1 LRIGRLILGL
11 MLALAGLGPAAPVA
25 WSQTPAAS
33 QSAGGCTDPAIARRR
48 TAFQSAYDAKD
59 YARALTLID
68 EVWNACLAER
78 GPSTLKA
85 EVQSDYALTL
95 HHSGDDGGCLEML
108 QDYSPE
114 LTVRPSPA
122 MQALPKPVQAAL
134 RTNFGLCRA
143 FCDEA
148 ENYTD
153 ARCAWLRA
161 DAQFD
166 LFVGGDFKPR
176 PCPFAAPEGAIGL
189 PGKGPAR
196 CLALT
201 PAPTPFDFSAADEH
215 DASEICP
222 GLALL
227 TRGGGAKALKV
238 PDKSLLR
245 SKRFCCAEPKLAV
258 DGRGRIEIQPAD
270 NPPEDCL
277 FGHRELVMQ
286 DVLTLTKGRLVLVH
300 RLHDLD

>member
-1 LRIGRLILGL
+1 MRHGRLIIALV
-11 MLALAGLGPAAPVA
+11 LALAGLTPATPVA

-33 QSAGGCTDPAIARRR
+33 QAPDCSDLAIAKRRA
-48 TAFQSAYDAKD
+48 AFQRAYDARD
-59 YARALTLID
+59 YDKARSLID
-68 EVWNACLAER
+68 AVWNACLADR

-85 EVQSDYALTL
+85 QVLNDYAVTL
-95 HHSGDDGGCLEML
+95 HHTGDDGGCLEML
-108 QDYSPE
+108 EDYSPE
-114 LTVRPSPA
+114 LTRRPTEA
-122 MQALPKPVQAAL
+122 MRALPAAVQQAL
-134 RTNFGLCRA
+134 RTNYGLCRG
-143 FCDEA
+143 FCDGA

-153 ARCAWLRA
+153 ARCVWLRA

-166 LFVGGDFKPR
+166 GFVAGDFKAR
-176 PCPFAAPEGAIGL
+176 PCPFRAPEGAVGL

-196 CLALT
+196 CLVLT
-201 PAPTPFDFSAADEH
+201 PAPEAFELSTADEH

-227 TRGGGAKALKV
+227 TKGGGAKALKV

-258 DGRGRIEIQPAD
+258 DGAGRIEIQPGE

-277 FGHRELVMQ
+277 FGHREFVLQ

-300 RLHDLD
+300 RLHELD